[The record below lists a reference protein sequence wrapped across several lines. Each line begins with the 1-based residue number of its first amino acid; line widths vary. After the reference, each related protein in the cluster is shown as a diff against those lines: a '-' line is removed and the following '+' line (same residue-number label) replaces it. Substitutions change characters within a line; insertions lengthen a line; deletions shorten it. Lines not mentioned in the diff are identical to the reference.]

1 MQEPLTDLQTAL
13 LDSLQRVVDKEIA
26 PIAQQIDETETFP
39 TQLIGI
45 FGELGLMQARVP
57 EAYGGPG
64 LDLTTT
70 CMAKEL
76 VARVS
81 MTGAQ
86 LINQNTIS
94 FALPLLHFGSEEQR
108 RKWLPIVAKGGV
120 VSSVA
125 ITEPHAGS
133 DVGAMKTRAVK
144 SGDHYVVNGQ
154 KCFIT
159 MAPLADYITMFAKTG
174 AEGRRGIDDIS
185 CFIVDMKTPGITVGP
200 HEKMMGQRGTPHASL
215 YFDNVKVP
223 AANLIGAEG
232 KGFISCM
239 HILDLNRPTVAAA
252 AVGVAQGAFDVALA
266 YARERKA
273 FGRAVGEFQG
283 LQFMLADM
291 HMQIEAGRALLYQC
305 TRAIDAGRLERLTE
319 MASMVKCFCTDMAMK
334 VTTDAVQVLGGHG
347 YVRGNHVERMMRD
360 AKVLQIYEGTN
371 QIQRMVIARRALG
384 FH

>member
-1 MQEPLTDLQTAL
+1 MEPLTELQAAL

-26 PIAQQIDETETFP
+26 PIAHQMDETETFP
-39 TQLIGI
+39 KQLISI

-57 EAYGGPG
+57 EEYGGPG

-76 VARVS
+76 VARTS

-94 FALPLLHFGSEEQR
+94 FVLPLLHFGTEEQR
-108 RKWLPIVAKGGV
+108 RKWLPIVAKGGI

-133 DVGAMKTRAVK
+133 DVGAMRTKAVRE
-144 SGDHYVVNGQ
+144 GDHYVINGQ

-159 MAPLADYITMFAKTG
+159 MAPLASYITLFAKTDSG
-174 AEGRRGIDDIS
+174 GKRGVDNIS
-185 CFIVDMKTPGITVGP
+185 CFIVDMKSAGITLGGN
-200 HEKMMGQRGTPHASL
+200 EKMMGQCGTPHSDIH
-215 YFDNVKVP
+215 FDNVRVP
-223 AANLIGAEG
+223 VENRMGEEG
-232 KGFISCM
+232 KGFTSCM
-239 HILDLNRPTVAAA
+239 HILDLNRPTVAAS
-252 AVGVAQGAFDVALA
+252 AVGVAQGAFDIAVA
-266 YARERKA
+266 YAKDRKA
-273 FGRAVGEFQG
+273 FGKSIGEFQG
-283 LQFMLADM
+283 MQFLLADM

-319 MASMVKCFCTDMAMK
+319 MASMVKCFCSDMAMK
-334 VTTDAVQVLGGHG
+334 VTTDAVQILGGHG
-347 YVRGNHVERMMRD
+347 YIRGNHVERMMRD

-384 FH
+384 LR

>member
-1 MQEPLTDLQTAL
+1 MEERTELQEAL

-26 PIAQQIDETETFP
+26 PLAQEMDETETFP
-39 TQLIGI
+39 KHLISV

-57 EAYGGPG
+57 EEYGGPG

-76 VARVS
+76 VAKVS

-94 FALPLLHFGSEEQR
+94 FVLPLLHFGTEEQR

-125 ITEPHAGS
+125 MTEPHAGS
-133 DVGAMKTRAVK
+133 DVGAMRTKAVRD
-144 SGDHYVVNGQ
+144 GDHYVVNGQ

-159 MAPLADYITMFAKTG
+159 MAPLADYITLFAKTG
-174 AEGRRGIDDIS
+174 DDPSRRGVDNIS
-185 CFIVDMKTPGITVGP
+185 CFIVDMKTPGITLGKS
-200 HEKMMGQRGTPHASL
+200 EKMMGQRGTPHSDIH
-215 YFDNVKVP
+215 FDNVRVP
-223 AANLIGAEG
+223 VENRMGEEG
-232 KGFISCM
+232 KGFLSCM
-239 HILDLNRPTVAAA
+239 HILDLNRPTVAASA
-252 AVGVAQGAFDVALA
+252 LGVAQGAFDIAVA
-266 YARERKA
+266 YAKERKA
-273 FGRAVGEFQG
+273 FGKSIGDFQG
-283 LQFMLADM
+283 IQFMLADM
-291 HMQIEAGRALLYQC
+291 HIQIEAARALLYKC
-305 TRAIDAGRLERLTE
+305 TRAIDAGSTERLTE
-319 MASMVKCFCTDMAMK
+319 MASMVKCFCTDTAMK
-334 VTTDAVQVLGGHG
+334 VTTDAVQILGGHG

-384 FH
+384 FR

>member
-1 MQEPLTDLQTAL
+1 MEERTELQAAL

-26 PIAQQIDETETFP
+26 PLAQQMDEEEKFP
-39 TQLIGI
+39 EHLIKI
-45 FGELGLMQARVP
+45 FGEMGLMQARVP
-57 EAYGGPG
+57 EEYGGPG

-94 FALPLLHFGSEEQR
+94 FVLPLLHFGTDAQR
-108 RKWLPIVAKGGV
+108 KKWLPLVAKGGV

-133 DVGAMKTRAVK
+133 DVGAMKTSAVRD
-144 SGDHYVVNGQ
+144 GDHYVVNGQ

-159 MAPLADYITMFAKTG
+159 MAPLADYITLFAKTG
-174 AEGRRGIDDIS
+174 EVNRRGVDNIS
-185 CFIVDMKTPGITVGP
+185 CFIVDMKSAGITLGGS
-200 HEKMMGQRGTPHASL
+200 EKMMGQRGTPHADIF
-215 YFDNVKVP
+215 FDNVRVP
-223 AANLIGAEG
+223 VENRMGEEG
-232 KGFISCM
+232 RGFISCM
-239 HILDLNRPTVAAA
+239 HILDLNRPTVAAS
-252 AVGVAQGAFDVALA
+252 AVGVAQGAFDIAVA
-266 YARERKA
+266 YAKERKA
-273 FGRAVGEFQG
+273 FGKAIGEFQG

-291 HMQIEAGRALLYQC
+291 HIQIEAARALLYKC
-305 TRAIDAGRLERLTE
+305 TRAIDAGRHDRLTE
-319 MASMVKCFCTDMAMK
+319 MASMVKCFCTDVAMK

-347 YVRGNHVERMMRD
+347 YIRGNHVERMMRD

-384 FH
+384 FR

>member
-1 MQEPLTDLQTAL
+1 MELLTDTQEAL

-26 PIAQQIDETETFP
+26 PIAQEMDETEEFP
-39 TQLIGI
+39 VHLIKV

-76 VARVS
+76 VARTS
-81 MTGAQ
+81 ATGAQ

-94 FALPLLHFGSEEQR
+94 FVLPLLHFGTEAQR
-108 RKWLPIVAKGGV
+108 QKWLPLVAKGGV

-133 DVGAMKTRAVK
+133 DVGAMKTRAVRD
-144 SGDHYVVNGQ
+144 GDDYVINGQ

-159 MAPLADYITMFAKTG
+159 MAPLADYITLFAKTG
-174 AEGRRGIDDIS
+174 TEGKRGVDNIS
-185 CFIVDMKTPGITVGP
+185 CFIVDMKSPGISLGTR
-200 HEKMMGQRGTPHASL
+200 EKMMGQRGTPHSDI
-215 YFDNVKVP
+215 YFDNVRVP
-223 AANLIGAEG
+223 VANRMGEEG
-232 KGFISCM
+232 KGFLSCM
-239 HILDLNRPTVAAA
+239 HILDLNRPTVAATA
-252 AVGVAQGAFDVALA
+252 IGLAQGAYDIALA
-266 YARERKA
+266 YAKDRKA
-273 FGRAVGEFQG
+273 FGKAIGDFQG
-283 LQFMLADM
+283 IQFMLADM
-291 HMQIEAGRALLYQC
+291 HMQIEAARALLYRC

-319 MASMVKCFCTDMAMK
+319 MASMVKCFCTDVAMK
-334 VTTDAVQVLGGHG
+334 VTTDAVQILGGHG

-371 QIQRMVIARRALG
+371 QIQRMVIARRAMGLR
-384 FH
+384 

>member
-1 MQEPLTDLQTAL
+1 MEERTELQEAL

-26 PIAQQIDETETFP
+26 PLAQEMDETETFP
-39 TQLIGI
+39 KHLISV

-57 EAYGGPG
+57 EEYGGPG

-76 VARVS
+76 VAKVS

-94 FALPLLHFGSEEQR
+94 FVLPLLHFGSEEQR
-108 RKWLPIVAKGGV
+108 RKWLPLVAKGGV

-133 DVGAMKTRAVK
+133 DVGAMRTSAVRD
-144 SGDHYVVNGQ
+144 GDHYVVNGQ

-159 MAPLADYITMFAKTG
+159 MAPLADYITLFAKTG
-174 AEGRRGIDDIS
+174 DTAKRGVDNIS
-185 CFIVDMKTPGITVGP
+185 CFIVDMKSPGISLGQS
-200 HEKMMGQRGTPHASL
+200 EKMMGQRGTPHADI
-215 YFDNVKVP
+215 YFDNVRVP
-223 AANLIGAEG
+223 VENRMGEEG
-232 KGFISCM
+232 KGFLSCM
-239 HILDLNRPTVAAA
+239 HILDLNRPTVAAS
-252 AVGVAQGAFDVALA
+252 AVGVAQGAFDIAVA

-273 FGRAVGEFQG
+273 FGKAIGEFQG

-291 HMQIEAGRALLYQC
+291 HIQIEAARALLYKC
-305 TRAIDAGRLERLTE
+305 TRAIDAGRTDRLTE
-319 MASMVKCFCTDMAMK
+319 MASMVKCFCTDTAMK
-334 VTTDAVQVLGGHG
+334 VTTDAVQILGGHG

-384 FH
+384 FR

>member
-1 MQEPLTDLQTAL
+1 MEERTELQEAL

-26 PIAQQIDETETFP
+26 PLAQEMDETETFP
-39 TQLIGI
+39 KHLIKI

-76 VARVS
+76 VAKVS

-94 FALPLLHFGSEEQR
+94 FVLPLLHFGTEEQR

-125 ITEPHAGS
+125 MTEPHAGS
-133 DVGAMKTRAVK
+133 DVGAMRTRAVRD
-144 SGDHYVVNGQ
+144 GDHYVVNGQ

-159 MAPLADYITMFAKTG
+159 MAPLADYITLFAKTG
-174 AEGRRGIDDIS
+174 DAGKRGVDDIS
-185 CFIVDMKTPGITVGP
+185 CFIVDMKSPGISLGKS
-200 HEKMMGQRGTPHASL
+200 EKMMGQRGTPHSDIH
-215 YFDNVKVP
+215 FDNVRVP
-223 AANLIGAEG
+223 VENRMGEEG
-232 KGFISCM
+232 KGFLSCM
-239 HILDLNRPTVAAA
+239 HILDLNRPTVAASA
-252 AVGVAQGAFDVALA
+252 LGVAQGAFDIAVA
-266 YARERKA
+266 YAKERKA
-273 FGRAVGEFQG
+273 FGKSIGDFQG
-283 LQFMLADM
+283 IQFMLADM
-291 HMQIEAGRALLYQC
+291 HIQIEAARALLYKC
-305 TRAIDAGRLERLTE
+305 TRAIDAGRTERLSE
-319 MASMVKCFCTDMAMK
+319 MASMVKCFCTDTAMK
-334 VTTDAVQVLGGHG
+334 VTTDAVQILGGHG

-371 QIQRMVIARRALG
+371 QIQRMVVARRALG
-384 FH
+384 FR

>member
-1 MQEPLTDLQTAL
+1 MEERTELQEAL

-26 PIAQQIDETETFP
+26 PLAQQMDEEEKFP
-39 TQLIGI
+39 EHLIKI
-45 FGELGLMQARVP
+45 FGEMGLMQARVP
-57 EAYGGPG
+57 EEYGGPG

-94 FALPLLHFGSEEQR
+94 FVLPLLHFGTDEQR
-108 RKWLPIVAKGGV
+108 KKWLPLVAKGGV

-133 DVGAMKTRAVK
+133 DVGAMKTSAVRE
-144 SGDHYVVNGQ
+144 GDHYVVNGQ

-159 MAPLADYITMFAKTG
+159 MAPLADYITLFAKTG
-174 AEGRRGIDDIS
+174 EVNRRGVDNIS
-185 CFIVDMKTPGITVGP
+185 CFIVDMKSAGITLGGS
-200 HEKMMGQRGTPHASL
+200 EKMMGQRGTPHADIF
-215 YFDNVKVP
+215 FDNVRVP
-223 AANLIGAEG
+223 VENRMGEEG
-232 KGFISCM
+232 RGFISCM
-239 HILDLNRPTVAAA
+239 HILDLNRPTVAAS
-252 AVGVAQGAFDVALA
+252 AVGVAQGAFDIAVA
-266 YARERKA
+266 YAKERKA
-273 FGRAVGEFQG
+273 FGKAIGEFQG

-291 HMQIEAGRALLYQC
+291 HIQIEAARALLYKC
-305 TRAIDAGRLERLTE
+305 TRAIDAGQHDRLTE
-319 MASMVKCFCTDMAMK
+319 MASMVKCFCTDVAMK

-347 YVRGNHVERMMRD
+347 YIRGNHVERMMRD

-384 FH
+384 FR

>member
-1 MQEPLTDLQTAL
+1 MEERTELQEAL

-26 PIAQQIDETETFP
+26 PLAQEMDETETFP
-39 TQLIGI
+39 KHLIKI

-76 VARVS
+76 VAKVS

-94 FALPLLHFGSEEQR
+94 FVLPLLHFGTEEQR

-125 ITEPHAGS
+125 MTEPHAGS
-133 DVGAMKTRAVK
+133 DVGAMRTRAVRD
-144 SGDHYVVNGQ
+144 GDHYVVNGQ

-159 MAPLADYITMFAKTG
+159 MAPLADYITLFAKTG
-174 AEGRRGIDDIS
+174 DAGKRGVDNIS
-185 CFIVDMKTPGITVGP
+185 CFIVDMKSTGITLGKS
-200 HEKMMGQRGTPHASL
+200 EKMMGQRGTPHSDIH
-215 YFDNVKVP
+215 FDNVRVP
-223 AANLIGAEG
+223 VENRMGEEG
-232 KGFISCM
+232 KGFLSCM
-239 HILDLNRPTVAAA
+239 HILDLNRPTVAASA
-252 AVGVAQGAFDVALA
+252 LGVAQGAFDIAVA
-266 YARERKA
+266 YAKERKA
-273 FGRAVGEFQG
+273 FGKSIGDFQG
-283 LQFMLADM
+283 IQFMLADM
-291 HMQIEAGRALLYQC
+291 HIQIEAARALLYKC
-305 TRAIDAGRLERLTE
+305 TRAIDAGRTERLSE
-319 MASMVKCFCTDMAMK
+319 MASMVKCFCTDTAMK
-334 VTTDAVQVLGGHG
+334 VTTDAVQILGGHG

-371 QIQRMVIARRALG
+371 QIQRMVVARRALG
-384 FH
+384 FR